1 MIAVGSWLWPVRL
14 VCWLGVLVMFV
25 FVGLDGLGL
34 RYVLFVLWILVSL
47 TGCGLVGLG
56 FVVCL
61 PLGLCGCFVLV
72 AGCCFG
78 LV

>member
-1 MIAVGSWLWPVRL
+1 MVGPWLWPVRL

-25 FVGLDGLGL
+25 GLDGFGFA
-34 RYVLFVLWILVSL
+34 VCVVCIMGFGV
-47 TGCGLVGLG
+47 TDCCGLVGLG